1 MVLSNIGAF
10 EERTGCRVD
19 IGRANVYV
27 WPATRRVTLTG
38 EGRCPDVARLEIEA
52 LLVKHDQ
59 VRDAW
64 LQQTHLFFV
73 PAVFVFVR
81 LKWSSVNMREGE
93 DEIETKTE

>member
-64 LQQTHLFFV
+64 LQKTHLFFGTSR
-73 PAVFVFVR
+73 FR
-81 LKWSSVNMREGE
+81 LRQVEMVECKYARGRGR
-93 DEIETKTE
+93 DRDKD